1 MGAVRGSEEARKA
14 KLARRSP
21 PFLSRERAAVLI
33 RSAAAL
39 ATMSVER
46 DVGLY
51 CDKRERRWFVLK
63 AVPWRVVK

>member
-21 PFLSRERAAVLI
+21 PFLSRERAEELI

-39 ATMSVER
+39 ATIHRER
-46 DVGLY
+46 DVG
-51 CDKRERRWFVLK
+51 R
-63 AVPWRVVK
+63 